1 MPDTVSISVDIG
13 GTFTDVVVMRNF
25 KIEKVFKVPTTPRNP
40 EIGALNGIETEKL
53 TGLNEFVHATT
64 IATNSLLGQYG
75 LKLPKI
81 ALITTKGF
89 KDIIEIG
96 RQNRPSLYDLNFV
109 RPKVL
114 VSRNMRFEID
124 ERTNVDGEIIKPVD
138 QVSAKKIADLMEKKK
153 PEAVAI
159 SFLHSY
165 VNDNNEK
172 QILELFKDRFRYIS
186 LSSEV
191 APEPREYERTA
202 TTVVNSAL
210 APVLSEYLRK
220 LETSLYGK
228 YNPTMSVMSSSG
240 GLVSFSEAKSKP
252 VSIIESGPAAGV
264 IAANEF
270 ARQIKISNI
279 LSFDMGGT
287 TAKAGTVLGNNVE
300 ITSEYEVGGTSHHG
314 RTVKGSGYPIRFP
327 FVDLAE
333 VSAGGG
339 TIIWKDKSGAINIGP
354 MSAGSDPGPV
364 SYDMGGREP
373 TITDANLILGIINEK
388 MSGSD
393 FKLRRDLA
401 REAMSKLGEPFE
413 VASRALKLADLEM
426 ARAIRLVTVERGLDP
441 ESFVLMGF
449 GGAGPQHA
457 ARLASEVNI
466 KRVIIPPNPGVF
478 SALGLLFSDWKY
490 EARKAYPKNVE
501 GDFEELKSILL
512 ERHGNAEF
520 SMYADCRYV
529 GQGSELT
536 VQVTVPDQR
545 VIESDFE
552 KLHFKAY
559 GFNLRRE
566 IEIFAI
572 RVFAVLNRK
581 KPDWSFIE
589 KSQKTFGR
597 RNIMIDNKWK
607 EVDVYPRPA
616 LSPGDEIP
624 GPAAVD
630 EEGSTTYIPSNWKA
644 KVGPFGEIDMEAI

>member
-1 MPDTVSISVDIG
+1 MSDNVSVSIDIG
-13 GTFTDVVVMRNF
+13 GTFTDVVVMKGF
-25 KIEKVFKVPTTPRNP
+25 KIERIFKVPTTPRNP
-40 EIGALNGIETEKL
+40 EIGALDGIKLANLTE
-53 TGLNEFVHATT
+53 LNEFVHATT

-81 ALITTKGF
+81 ALVTTKGF

-114 VSRNMRFEID
+114 VSRNMRFEIE
-124 ERTNVDGEIIKPVD
+124 ERTNVDGEIIHQIDPLD
-138 QVSAKKIADLMEKKK
+138 AMNLAEFIEKKK
-153 PEAVAI
+153 PKAVAV

-165 VNDNNEK
+165 INDTNER
-172 QILELFKDRFRYIS
+172 QILDLFKDRFPHVS
-186 LSSEV
+186 LSSEI

-210 APVLSEYLRK
+210 VPVVSEYLGN
-220 LETSLYGK
+220 LETSLSGK
-228 YNPTMSVMSSSG
+228 YKPTMSVMSNSG
-240 GLVSFSEAKSKP
+240 GLVSFSEAMLKP

-270 ARQIKISNI
+270 AKQMKINNI

-364 SYDMGGREP
+364 SYNRGGKEP

-388 MSGSD
+388 MSGSE
-393 FKLRRDLA
+393 FKLRKDLA
-401 REAMSKLGEPFE
+401 LEALSKLGEPYE
-413 VASRALKLADLEM
+413 VASKALKLVDLEM

-441 ESFVLMGF
+441 ASFVLMGF
-449 GGAGPQHA
+449 GGAGPQHS

-490 EARKAYPKNVE
+490 EARKAYPKNVRE
-501 GDFEELKSILL
+501 DFEELRNILSTKY
-512 ERHGNAEF
+512 GNAEF
-520 SMYADCRYV
+520 SMYADCRYF

-536 VQVTVPDQR
+536 VQVNEPDR
-545 VIESDFE
+545 TAIEKDFE
-552 KLHFKAY
+552 RLHFKAY
-559 GFNLRRE
+559 GFNLNRK

-572 RVFAVLNRK
+572 RVFAIFNRK
-581 KPDWSFIE
+581 KPEWSLIE
-589 KSQKTFGR
+589 KTEKISGK
-597 RNIMIDNKWK
+597 RNMMINNTWK
-607 EVDVYPRPA
+607 EVNVFSRST
-616 LSPGDEIP
+616 LSPGDLVS
-624 GPAAVD
+624 GPAAID
-630 EEGSTTYIPSNWKA
+630 EEGSTTYIPPNWKV
-644 KVGPFGEIDMEAI
+644 KVGCYGELDMEAI